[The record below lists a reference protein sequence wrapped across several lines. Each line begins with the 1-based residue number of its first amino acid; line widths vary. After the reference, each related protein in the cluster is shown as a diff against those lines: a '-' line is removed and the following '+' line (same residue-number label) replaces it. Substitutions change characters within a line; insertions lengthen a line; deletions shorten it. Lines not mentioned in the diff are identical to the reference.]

1 MSNPL
6 SYRYACNGYS
16 LIRSRAIAE
25 GIGVVCRPGI
35 NNPFLQHLL
44 SFPLVSDGVHTVA
57 ANEYAQRSF
66 KLGDSAYQTFAA
78 PIIPYFARP
87 YGFVSPYVQKADS
100 FGDKTLDR
108 IEERFPIIKKPT
120 NDLYNDTRGLIL
132 LPYQKGLEGKEHV
145 FQVYA
150 SELKKLEQQGVV
162 AQGKAAVSTAFVVSN
177 ETLAWLS
184 SFVAVKKGE
193 AADATKEKIN
203 Q

>member
-1 MSNPL
+1 MP
-6 SYRYACNGYS
+6 APQVNGDVAS
-16 LIRSRAIAE
+16 HVQSA
-25 GIGVVCRPGI
+25 
-35 NNPFLQHLL
+35 FLQHLL

-57 ANEYAQRSF
+57 SNEYAQRSF

-78 PIIPYFARP
+78 PILPYFARP
-87 YGFVSPYVQKADS
+87 YGYVSPYVQKADS

-145 FQVYA
+145 FQIYA

-193 AADATKEKIN
+193 ATETTKEKIN

>member
-1 MSNPL
+1 MP
-6 SYRYACNGYS
+6 APQVNGDVAS
-16 LIRSRAIAE
+16 HVQSA
-25 GIGVVCRPGI
+25 
-35 NNPFLQHLL
+35 FLQHLL

-78 PIIPYFARP
+78 PILPYFAGP
-87 YGFVSPYVQKADS
+87 YGYVSPYVQKADT

-132 LPYQKGLEGKEHV
+132 LPYQKGLEGKDHV

-184 SFVAVKKGE
+184 SFVAVKKG
-193 AADATKEKIN
+193 DATKEKIN

>member
-1 MSNPL
+1 MP
-6 SYRYACNGYS
+6 APQVNGDVAS
-16 LIRSRAIAE
+16 HVQSA
-25 GIGVVCRPGI
+25 
-35 NNPFLQHLL
+35 FLQHLL

-57 ANEYAQRSF
+57 SNEYAQRSF
-66 KLGDSAYQTFAA
+66 KIGDSAYQTFAA

-87 YGFVSPYVQKADS
+87 YGLVSPYVQKADS